1 MELSH
6 QQAVIRLADIKAEL
20 ERLGAKDELT
30 VEDEQS
36 FDELTREFGEVN
48 DHRRQLE
55 RTSALERVRAV
66 SSTTARG
73 PAALAIER
81 GTAVSSGGSAISG
94 GQGYDADPI
103 LNPDSIEDCRF
114 RDPWDLS
121 QVRTF
126 GRDPEE
132 VSTELRSRAISAI
145 EKMPGANDAVREGG
159 TKILERWDDRN
170 SYIAKLVLHTSSPA
184 YMRAWVK
191 KARDPQGAEFTP
203 QERMAWQAA
212 EAFRAMS
219 LTDSAGGYLVPFQ
232 LDPAVIITSDG
243 KLSEIRQVAR
253 MVVATGDVWNGVSS
267 GAVSWS
273 WDAEGS
279 EVSDDSPTFAQ
290 PSIPIHTARGFVPIS
305 MEAMQDEANVTA
317 TVAELLAEGREDLE
331 ADAFITGSGSG
342 QPTGIVTA
350 LTGTASEIESATTD
364 VFAIEDVYA
373 LHGGL
378 PAKHRRRGTWLANV
392 QTYNATR
399 QFDTQGG
406 AGLWTTLGNAT
417 PETLI
422 GRQHLESEAMDG
434 VINATQDNRILVFGN
449 FQNYVIADRVGMTV
463 EFIPHLF
470 HTANNRPSG
479 QRGWFASYRTGADS
493 VNDGAFRM
501 LNVT

>member
-6 QQAVIRLADIKAEL
+6 QQAVIRLKDIQAEL
-20 ERLGAKDELT
+20 ERLGAKDDLSL
-30 VEDEQS
+30 EDEQA
-36 FDELTREFGEVN
+36 FDELTREFAEVD

-55 RTSALERVRAV
+55 RTSALERVRAAAT
-66 SSTTARG
+66 STERG
-73 PAALAIER
+73 PAALKIER
-81 GTAVSSGGSAISG
+81 GSAISG

-103 LNPDSIEDCRF
+103 LNPDSVEDCRF
-114 RDPWDLS
+114 RDPWNLS
-121 QVRTF
+121 EVRTF
-126 GRDPEE
+126 GRDPED
-132 VSTELRSRAISAI
+132 VAGELRSRAISAI

-159 TKILERWDDRN
+159 TQILERWDDRN

-203 QERMAWQAA
+203 EERMAWQAA

-232 LDPAVIITSDG
+232 LDPTVIITSDG
-243 KLSEIRQVAR
+243 SLSEIRQVAR

-273 WDAEGS
+273 WDSEGS

-317 TVAELLAEGREDLE
+317 TVAELLVEGREDLE
-331 ADAFITGSGSG
+331 AEAFINGTGSG

-350 LTGTASEIESATTD
+350 LTGTASEIASATTD
-364 VFAIEDVYA
+364 VFAVEDVYA

-399 QFDTQGG
+399 QFDTAGG
-406 AGLWTTLGNAT
+406 ASLWTTLGNAT

-422 GRQHLESEAMDG
+422 GRRHLEAEAMDG
-434 VINATQDNRILVFGN
+434 VIDATEDNRILVFGN
-449 FQNYVIADRVGMTV
+449 FSNYVIADRVGMTV

-479 QRGWFASYRTGADS
+479 QRGWFGSYRTGADT
-493 VNDGAFRM
+493 VNDAAFRM